1 MKSKEAAVTKN
12 SKGVEFLMKKNK
24 IDVLRGHA
32 RLLGEA
38 KLELESEKGKQEI
51 TASKGIILAMG
62 SRPRSIPAFEVDGKR
77 IVNSDHMLQLKEIP
91 RRLAVLGAGAVGV
104 EFASIFSRFSSELTL
119 IEMLP
124 RIVPL
129 EDEEVS
135 AELTKSF
142 KKQGMDVRAG
152 TTLESAKVEG
162 KAVKLTLKKDEK
174 KDEIEVD
181 MLLVAV
187 GRAPNS
193 EDCGLQEAGV
203 GLEKGYVKVDEFMR
217 TSLQSVYAIGDLVF
231 TPQFAHTAS
240 AEGIV
245 AAETIAQV
253 ETRPLNYDK
262 TPGCTYCHPEVASVG
277 LSEAE
282 AKSRGYEVAI
292 GKFPWA
298 ASGKARIL
306 GENSRFREDRARDA
320 LRRDPGNPHHR
331 PARHR
336 SHRRSLCSSG
346 AGSDERRVDPHR
358 PPPPHPDRSDDGSR
372 PRRGWPR
379 DRDCEPWRSML
390 LIRYL
395 RSCAIPL
402 PVWARNNFSNCT
414 GT

>member
-1 MKSKEAAVTKN
+1 
-12 SKGVEFLMKKNK
+12 
-24 IDVLRGHA
+24 
-32 RLLGEA
+32 
-38 KLELESEKGKQEI
+38 
-51 TASKGIILAMG
+51 
-62 SRPRSIPAFEVDGKR
+62 
-77 IVNSDHMLQLKEIP
+77 
-91 RRLAVLGAGAVGV
+91 V

-253 ETRPLNYDK
+253 EIRPLNYDK

-306 GENSRFREDRARDA
+306 GENAGFVKIVRETRYDEILGIHIIGPHATDLIGEACA
-320 LRRDPGNPHHR
+320 LLGLEATNEELTRIVH
-331 PARHR
+331 
-336 SHRRSLCSSG
+336 
-346 AGSDERRVDPHR
+346 
-358 PPPPHPDRSDDGSR
+358 PHPTLT
-372 PRRGWPR
+372 
-379 DRDCEPWRSML
+379 EAML
-390 LIRYL
+390 EAGHVAAGH
-395 RSCAIPL
+395 AIGL
-402 PVWARNNFSNCT
+402 
-414 GT
+414 